1 MNTMQTTESIKRV
14 SQATADACSTAARAS
29 RDVMD
34 RGVGYVRRN
43 PIKVLLGAV
52 AVGALVAIAL
62 QRRQSPWQDRAFT
75 LPVKRMKNWMHAAA
89 ERAGETYEDYK
100 ERATEA
106 AGDALES
113 VQKTARGFRFWS

>member
-1 MNTMQTTESIKRV
+1 MQTTESLKRASRV
-14 SQATADACSTAARAS
+14 TADACTSAAKAS
-29 RDVMD
+29 RDAME

-43 PIKVLLGAV
+43 PIKVLIGAV
-52 AVGALVAIAL
+52 AVGALVAMAW
-62 QRRQSPWQDRAFT
+62 QRRQTNWQDRTFR

-100 ERATEA
+100 ARATEA
-106 AGDALES
+106 AGDAMQS

>member
-1 MNTMQTTESIKRV
+1 MQTTESIKRV
-14 SQATADACSTAARAS
+14 SQATADACSTAAHAS
-29 RDVMD
+29 RDLME

-62 QRRQSPWQDRAFT
+62 QRRQSSWQDRVFT

-89 ERAGETYEDYK
+89 ERAGETYDDYK

-106 AGDALES
+106 AGDALET